1 MDFASQV
8 VRLLAL
14 SSLPPLVSL
23 VGFTIFGLL
32 VWKVRRFGLR
42 TQQVADAVG
51 LPESVP
57 LQRTAT
63 TLNQATAA
71 MIALLVE
78 EILGLG

>member
-42 TQQVADAVG
+42 IQQVADAAPAQSG
-51 LPESVP
+51 YLSRYHSKAPKDRHE
-57 LQRTAT
+57 LET
-63 TLNQATAA
+63 
-71 MIALLVE
+71 
-78 EILGLG
+78 